1 MGFASINPVMK
12 ATSIEI
18 TRTDTA
24 TADRHQVRQAVRR
37 ILDYLTEYPRAR
49 DTVRGVAEW
58 WTRASQVA
66 TGEAL
71 DFLVGR
77 GFLIVSI
84 REGQRLFARNPD
96 FGPAELVR
104 LAADLPTEL

>member
-1 MGFASINPVMK
+1 MKMAAMK

-18 TRTDTA
+18 IRTEVSR
-24 TADRHQVRQAVRR
+24 ADRQQVRQAVRR

-58 WTRASQVA
+58 WTRSSQFA
-66 TGEAL
+66 TQEAL
-71 DFLVGR
+71 DFLIGR
-77 GFLIVSI
+77 GFLTVSI

-104 LAADLPTEL
+104 LATDLPTEL

>member
-1 MGFASINPVMK
+1 MK
-12 ATSIEI
+12 ATTVEI
-18 TRTDTA
+18 VTSKA
-24 TADRHQVRQAVRR
+24 STADRQQVRQAVRR

-58 WTRASQVA
+58 WTRSSQVA
-66 TGEAL
+66 TQEAL
-71 DFLVGR
+71 DFLVAS

-104 LAADLPTEL
+104 LAADLPTDL